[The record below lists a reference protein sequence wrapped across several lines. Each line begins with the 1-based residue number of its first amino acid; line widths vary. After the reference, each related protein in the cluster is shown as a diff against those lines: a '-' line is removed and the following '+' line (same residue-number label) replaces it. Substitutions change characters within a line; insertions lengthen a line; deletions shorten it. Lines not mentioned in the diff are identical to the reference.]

1 MNTTQFL
8 RILRVVASFEN
19 ASLRKIARLASTPV
33 VSLPWMLAL
42 MYTGAR
48 MPLVVVS
55 IRMARAGSV
64 AIRLRKRMF
73 RAFTVL
79 LGHLAVTVTSHM
91 GLPLAERPIC
101 FIDTRL
107 LRASID
113 LRMGNSSE

>member
-1 MNTTQFL
+1 
-8 RILRVVASFEN
+8 
-19 ASLRKIARLASTPV
+19 
-33 VSLPWMLAL
+33 
-42 MYTGAR
+42 
-48 MPLVVVS
+48 
-55 IRMARAGSV
+55 
-64 AIRLRKRMF
+64 MF